1 VLNDCAAVSA
11 YLEWEI
17 LTLDCWIHVSD
28 MEHCMVYTPS
38 SSAPGMLGSFLCIC
52 TLVTISIR

>member
-28 MEHCMVYTPS
+28 MEHCMVFIHLQ
-38 SSAPGMLGSFLCIC
+38 ALHLVCWGASF
-52 TLVTISIR
+52 VSVPW

>member
-1 VLNDCAAVSA
+1 MLNDCAAVSA

-28 MEHCMVYTPS
+28 MEHCMVFIHLQ
-38 SSAPGMLGSFLCIC
+38 ALHLVCWGASF
-52 TLVTISIR
+52 VSVPW